1 MSPMSP
7 MSCVMSL
14 SMSEHCH
21 HCQGTGPAG
30 EITGNSPKISQHTI
44 NAMIVLV
51 VNVCSMALSLLMDDE
66 QRGWDP
72 QHAIFECLYHET

>member
-1 MSPMSP
+1 MVPHVP
-7 MSCVMSL
+7 HVMCHVSVNVRTLSSL
-14 SMSEHCH
+14 SGSSWANYR
-21 HCQGTGPAG
+21 QLSKN
-30 EITGNSPKISQHTI
+30 ITTHTI

-51 VNVCSMALSLLMDDE
+51 VNVCCMALSLLMDDE